1 MGGLG
6 SKARAVGRSR
16 FMPPNKSI
24 SQVIHRLFAYG
35 TLAPG
40 RRNHHVVQHLQGGW
54 EEGEVNGIL
63 YAQGIGPTT
72 GYPALDLDEHGPPV
86 KGFLLT
92 SADLPAYWPAL
103 DEFEGAGYRRVKA
116 TIRKQDGATVDAYLY
131 ALDKDF
137 LTR

>member
-6 SKARAVGRSR
+6 RQARAVGWSR
-16 FMPPNKSI
+16 FMPPSKSI
-24 SQVIHRLFAYG
+24 PQVCQRLFAYG

-40 RRNHHVVQHLQGGW
+40 CGNHHVVQHLQGVW

-72 GYPALDLDEHGPPV
+72 GYPALDLDEQGPPV

-103 DEFEGAGYRRVKA
+103 DAFEGAGYRRVKA
-116 TIRKQDGATVDAYLY
+116 SIHKPDGATVEAYLY
-131 ALDKDF
+131 ALDKD
-137 LTR
+137 LIP